1 MTQKGV
7 EEELKRLLVEKEKK
21 IADYQDNLECFQ
33 SAPAYPISTVHI
45 PNPLQKTMDGLQ
57 KELNQDFSSSDNV
70 VKLIPKKKMRKNV
83 NYSPTKNKAR
93 KVLMNV
99 SYNRIKNS
107 DFENRSFIID
117 CYSIML
123 LYLNPFYLERKFE
136 NILDREFVNV
146 IWCLLMLNDFYN
158 FISQPENFKTL
169 NKLKLEYRE
178 ANESVKSF
186 TDDETQFQMLKNFLI
201 RNSTHY
207 QFVFGNLFPKCFA
220 RVDEYC
226 VKNKT
231 AFDNQYKIYLS
242 QKNVYEWQQN
252 VFFPQVKDE
261 NNETPLNL
269 SEVNDVNLNFF
280 DELKKETVA
289 VKVTE
294 VDGTSSEKIKNKK
307 RKRVLTDE
315 KIKNRNE
322 KKKKL
327 EKKFEENEKKR
338 K

>member
-1 MTQKGV
+1 
-7 EEELKRLLVEKEKK
+7 
-21 IADYQDNLECFQ
+21 
-33 SAPAYPISTVHI
+33 
-45 PNPLQKTMDGLQ
+45 MDGLQ

-70 VKLIPKKKMRKNV
+70 VKLIPKKKMGKNV
-83 NYSPTKNKAR
+83 HYSPTKVKAR
-93 KVLMNV
+93 NFLTNV

-117 CYSIML
+117 CYSFIL

-146 IWCLLMLNDFYN
+146 IWCLLMPNDFYN
-158 FISQPENFKTL
+158 FISQSENFKTL
-169 NKLKLEYRE
+169 NKLKLKYQE
-178 ANESVKSF
+178 ANEIVKSF

-220 RVDEYC
+220 RIDEYG

-231 AFDNQYKIYLS
+231 SFDNQYKIYLS
-242 QKNVYEWQQN
+242 QKNVYKWQQN
-252 VFFPQVKDE
+252 AFLLQLKDE

-269 SEVNDVNLNFF
+269 SEVNDVDFF
-280 DELKKETVA
+280 DELKKDTVA

-294 VDGTSSEKIKNKK
+294 VDGTSSETIKNKK

-315 KIKNRNE
+315 KIKKRNE

-327 EKKFEENEKKR
+327 EKKFEENEKKMEIR
-338 K
+338 RGEKSKKHLKSK

>member
-7 EEELKRLLVEKEKK
+7 EEELKRLLVEKEKE
-21 IADYQDNLECFQ
+21 IADYQDHLECLQ
-33 SAPAYPISTVHI
+33 WAPGYPTSTAHI

-57 KELNQDFSSSDNV
+57 KELNQDSSSSDNV
-70 VKLIPKKKMRKNV
+70 VKLVPKKKMSKNV
-83 NYSPTKNKAR
+83 NYSPTKVKAR
-93 KVLMNV
+93 NFLTNV

-117 CYSIML
+117 CYSFIL
-123 LYLNPFYLERKFE
+123 LYLNPFYLKRKFE
-136 NILDREFVNV
+136 NILDREFVKV
-146 IWCLLMLNDFYN
+146 IWCLLMLNNFYN
-158 FISQPENFKTL
+158 FISQSENFKVL
-169 NKLKLEYRE
+169 NKLKLKYQE
-178 ANESVKSF
+178 ANEILKSF
-186 TDDETQFQMLKNFLI
+186 TDDKTQFQMLKDFLI
-201 RNSTHY
+201 RNLTHY

-220 RVDEYC
+220 RIDEYG

-231 AFDNQYKIYLS
+231 SFDNQYKTYLS

-252 VFFPQVKDE
+252 AFLPQLKDE

-269 SEVNDVNLNFF
+269 SEVNDADFF

-289 VKVTE
+289 VKITE
-294 VDGTSSEKIKNKK
+294 VDGTSSEKMKNKK

-315 KIKNRNE
+315 KTKKRNE

-327 EKKFEENEKKR
+327 EKKFEENEKK
-338 K
+338 KWK

>member
-1 MTQKGV
+1 
-7 EEELKRLLVEKEKK
+7 
-21 IADYQDNLECFQ
+21 
-33 SAPAYPISTVHI
+33 
-45 PNPLQKTMDGLQ
+45 MDGLQ

-83 NYSPTKNKAR
+83 NYSPTKVKAR
-93 KVLMNV
+93 NFLTKV

-117 CYSIML
+117 CYSFIL
-123 LYLNPFYLERKFE
+123 LYLNPFYLERKFQ

-146 IWCLLMLNDFYN
+146 IWCLLMPNDFCN
-158 FISQPENFKTL
+158 FISQSENFETL
-169 NKLKLEYRE
+169 NKLKLKYQD
-178 ANESVKSF
+178 ANEIVKSF
-186 TDDETQFQMLKNFLI
+186 TDSETQFQMLKDVLM

-207 QFVFGNLFPKCFA
+207 QFVFGNLFLKCFA
-220 RVDEYC
+220 RIDEYG

-231 AFDNQYKIYLS
+231 SFDNLYEIYLS

-252 VFFPQVKDE
+252 AFLPQLKDE
-261 NNETPLNL
+261 NTETLLNL
-269 SEVNDVNLNFF
+269 PEVNDVDFF

-294 VDGTSSEKIKNKK
+294 VDDTSSEKIKNKK

-315 KIKNRNE
+315 KIKKRNE

-327 EKKFEENEKKR
+327 ENKMEIIRGEKSKKTFKK
-338 K
+338 

>member
-1 MTQKGV
+1 
-7 EEELKRLLVEKEKK
+7 
-21 IADYQDNLECFQ
+21 
-33 SAPAYPISTVHI
+33 
-45 PNPLQKTMDGLQ
+45 MDGLQ
-57 KELNQDFSSSDNV
+57 KELNQDFCSSDNV
-70 VKLIPKKKMRKNV
+70 VKLIPKKKIRKNV
-83 NYSPTKNKAR
+83 NYSPTKVKAR
-93 KVLMNV
+93 NFLMNV

-107 DFENRSFIID
+107 DFENRSFIIG
-117 CYSIML
+117 CYSFIL

-136 NILDREFVNV
+136 NILDREFVNA
-146 IWCLLMLNDFYN
+146 IWCLLMPNDFYN
-158 FISQPENFKTL
+158 FISHSGNFETL
-169 NKLKLEYRE
+169 NKSKLKYQD
-178 ANESVKSF
+178 ANEIVKIF
-186 TDDETQFQMLKNFLI
+186 ADNETQFQMLKDFLI

-220 RVDEYC
+220 RIDEYV

-231 AFDNQYKIYLS
+231 SFDNQYKIYLS

-252 VFFPQVKDE
+252 VFLLQLKDE

-269 SEVNDVNLNFF
+269 SEVNDVDFF

-315 KIKNRNE
+315 KIKKRNE
-322 KKKKL
+322 KKNKL
-327 EKKFEENEKKR
+327 EKKIEENEKKNGNNKRR
-338 K
+338 KE